1 MKRNSV
7 PQGPEMRHGVRG
19 TSIYTIQTATNFH
32 LPNQSAKTA
41 RFVHYLDEL
50 FKPERQELTWPSYKS
65 NTSKSDWERLSGTKG
80 RAVICRRNVG
90 SHRPGMLAPQDGQQP

>member
-19 TSIYTIQTATNFH
+19 TSIFAIQTATNCH

-50 FKPERQELTWPSYKS
+50 LKLESQEMS
-65 NTSKSDWERLSGTKG
+65 
-80 RAVICRRNVG
+80 
-90 SHRPGMLAPQDGQQP
+90 